1 MGMETIVILVVAAAL
16 SAAVVWW
23 ASAPA
28 QPARGRKPTPRP
40 ISLRESFQA
49 TAPQPVAQ
57 AAPEESFILLA
68 QAAPDDRPPRALSVI
83 RLALAIT
90 FVALL
95 AVGTLTFLGFLLKVQ
110 IDRYLTP

>member
-1 MGMETIVILVVAAAL
+1 METIIILVVAAAL

-23 ASAPA
+23 ASSPP

-49 TAPQPVAQ
+49 TAPQPVAPV
-57 AAPEESFILLA
+57 ASEESFILLP
-68 QAAPDDRPPRALSVI
+68 QSAPDDRPPRVLSLI
-83 RLALAIT
+83 RLALAIA

-95 AVGTLTFLGFLLKVQ
+95 AVGTITFLGFLLKVQ
-110 IDRYLTP
+110 LDRYLTP